1 MSTASKD
8 SPLILYLKDVEKLF
22 SISERIHVLFQKM
35 LKNLKGPVL
44 ILGSRI
50 VHTENSKDQIN
61 EQLAS
66 VFSYK
71 IEVRPPEDETMLV
84 TWKTQLEKDMK
95 RIQCEDIKN
104 QLFEVLAVNNIECD
118 DLGSLGMADT
128 IALSNNIEEIVLSA
142 ICYHR
147 MKSKNLKYRNGKLLI
162 PARSLSNG
170 LRVFQGTIQLEAK
183 AGNTKENEASTKKDG
198 EQHPEDNDDESL
210 IRSEVIPAN
219 KIDVTFDDI
228 GALDDVKEFLQE
240 VVILPIRRPEL
251 FQGEIL
257 KPCKGLLL
265 FGPPGT
271 GKTMLAEAVAKEAGA
286 SFINIAPS
294 KMISKLFREDEKM
307 VQALFSLAAKV
318 SPTIIFIDE
327 VDIMLSER
335 SRNDNV
341 SSRKFKNEFLLH
353 WDGLKTD
360 ADQNILVLGATNR
373 PFDLDKAT
381 IRRFQR
387 RYDILFFVI

>member
-1 MSTASKD
+1 M
-8 SPLILYLKDVEKLF
+8 
-22 SISERIHVLFQKM
+22 
-35 LKNLKGPVL
+35 L
-44 ILGSRI
+44 ILGSR
-50 VHTENSKDQIN
+50 VVRTLNNKDQIN
-61 EQLAS
+61 EPLAS

-71 IEVRPPEDETMLV
+71 IEVRPPEDETMLLI
-84 TWKTQLEKDMK
+84 WKTQLDMDMK
-95 RIQCEDIKN
+95 RIQCQDLKN
-104 QLFEVLAVNNIECD
+104 QLFEVLAQNDIECD
-118 DLGSLGMADT
+118 DLGSLTVADI
-128 IALSNNIEEIVLSA
+128 IALRNNIEEIVLSA

-147 MKSKNLKYRNGKLLI
+147 MESKNLKYRNGKLLI
-162 PARSLSNG
+162 PARSLSDG
-170 LRVFQGTIQLEAK
+170 LRVFQGTIQIEAK
-183 AGNTKENEASTKKDG
+183 AGDTKEDEASTTKYG
-198 EQHPEDNDDESL
+198 EQGPGERVYENL

-219 KIDVTFDDI
+219 MIDVTFDDI

-271 GKTMLAEAVAKEAGA
+271 GKSMLAEAVAKEAGA

-294 KMISKLFREDEKM
+294 KMTSKLFRENEKM

-327 VDIMLSER
+327 VDIMLSEC
-335 SRNDNV
+335 SRIDSV
-341 SSRKFKNEFLLH
+341 SSRKFKNEFMLH
-353 WDGLKTD
+353 WDRLRTD
-360 ADQNILVLGATNR
+360 TDEQILVLGATNR

-387 RYDILFFVI
+387 RYDLVFVI